1 MLDLMEQTPFKFI
14 SEQTRKRCNLKS
26 QKIGVWGDYGV
37 ENHNGKLYQLIS
49 ITERPHRDRK
59 YDIGFNMTSW
69 VIGTKAFTY
78 SLILKGH
85 TLKKSELKIKINKNL
100 SVNKGIQKRKEKKK
114 LLCHY
119 LASASDEKYWFP
131 LHRSEFNYLCDPDNL
146 II

>member
-100 SVNKGIQKRKEKKK
+100 STKVSKKEKKRK
-114 LLCHY
+114 NFSVITQH
-119 LASASDEKYWFP
+119 
-131 LHRSEFNYLCDPDNL
+131 LHQMKNTGSPCTGLNL
-146 II
+146 TIYVIQITL